1 MFLCVSSL
9 FLQQGSYFEF
19 CTELVLHMQK
29 LRYWAITISA
39 KKQYVLSGS
48 GTSHLWTFLFLPSRS
63 SFNEGM
69 TLVVILRVPKVRLL
83 PEAAPIFCSSL
94 SRHIKKHPLLHRL
107 MQPLWFFA
115 MIKLGKIDVL
125 DLRESVW
132 VNVQA
137 RLLGKRKKK
146 AEWRQVDCGRCSPLL
161 PQLGLDSSG
170 KSNFDL
176 GLLWTLNFTHTLM
189 SIGLCVRLN

>member
-9 FLQQGSYFEF
+9 FLQQESYFEF

-48 GTSHLWTFLFLPSRS
+48 GTSHLWTFLFLTSRS

-69 TLVVILRVPKVRLL
+69 TLGVILRVPKVRLL
-83 PEAAPIFCSSL
+83 PEPAPIFCSSL
-94 SRHIKKHPLLHRL
+94 SRHVKKHPLLHRL
-107 MQPLWFFA
+107 MQPLWFFLPWLNLVD
-115 MIKLGKIDVL
+115 IL

-137 RLLGKRKKK
+137 RLLGKREKKGGVK
-146 AEWRQVDCGRCSPLL
+146 AGWLREV
-161 PQLGLDSSG
+161 
-170 KSNFDL
+170 
-176 GLLWTLNFTHTLM
+176 
-189 SIGLCVRLN
+189 